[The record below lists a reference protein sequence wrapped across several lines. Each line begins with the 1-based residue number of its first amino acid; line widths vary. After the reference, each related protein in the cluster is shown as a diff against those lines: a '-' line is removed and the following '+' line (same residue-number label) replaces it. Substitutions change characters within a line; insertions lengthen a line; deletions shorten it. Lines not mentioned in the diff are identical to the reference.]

1 MKSKSL
7 TKSWLA
13 TALVAIQ
20 VWGPFVSQAKA
31 ALLPIG
37 DSPIVASS
45 AVSPN
50 LMLTLSVEWPTGV
63 VAAYNDNTNTT
74 TGYECPGRT
83 TDSSVGNVGR
93 CYFEAREYLGYF
105 DPKKCYL
112 YNATTEYFYPSSA
125 ASGTY
130 SHACSAKWSGNYLN
144 WATSHSLDV
153 FRFTMTGGDRIID
166 TATETVIEKSFHSG
180 TGGHGQFPIKRVRD
194 TVDSSGSPTIPAVA
208 PNTISPYSY
217 SKLYARVTNG
227 TTAISKA
234 AVANSLGRVVQISDK
249 SDFSTNLATFLVRV
263 KVCDG
268 TVGRESNCTQYG
280 SSWKPTGL
288 IQNNSD
294 RMRFGVMGYLNDSAQ
309 TRPGGVLRS
318 PLKFVGRNNIIPNGT
333 PTVNSN
339 PEINTDG
346 THVSN
351 PDPTYASASGVTN
364 SGVIHYLNQFGKTS
378 QSYKSYDT
386 LSEMVY
392 ETSRYVRNLPA
403 SPQYTAGMT
412 TAMADGFPVVTNW
425 DSRDQTQV
433 QNRAIQYSCQKTFF
447 VGIADTNT
455 WCDVTVPGNTLVPDS
470 CGAKNSVYSGTDSQI
485 NVATLGNAMGTAEG
499 SGNLGTTF
507 ANTGR
512 DNTYHA
518 ASIAYWANS
527 TDMLPDD
534 ASKPWTK
541 GNQTAQTYWVDVRET
556 GSDGPTGTQMW
567 LAAKYGGYNN
577 IGATPGTLKTAPT
590 ATVDFDK
597 DSDGTPDNYYT
608 GERPDKMNAALK
620 SVFQNVLDVTYAGAG
635 ASVSTQ
641 SLSAGGSSYQVR
653 YSSLDWSG
661 DVMGNT
667 LTLSVDDPSTAAD
680 EGGVP
685 TETNVWRASTKLNTL
700 AGGTGWDTARKIVTF
715 NGTVGVPFR
724 PSGSPGLTS
733 TQLGYLGSTSAEQ
746 TNLIEYTR
754 GKRTLEGTT
763 FRTRTNLLGDIINSK
778 ATYVGAPSERY
789 NDATHAGFTTFRTG
803 AAVANRTPM
812 IYVGAND
819 GMMHAF
825 NASTSDS
832 DGGNEKFAYIPS
844 LVLSG
849 PSSPATPSVDGL
861 AARANLGNFT
871 HKYYADQ
878 TPMVRSVNFAHTGV
892 APAGGFTGG
901 TPDWRTLLVA
911 GLNKG
916 GRGYYAMDVTNPA
929 QWTSET
935 AVAGKVLWEFT
946 DPDMG
951 YSYGRPVIV
960 YTKKHG
966 WVVILTSGY
975 NNTRGAAANQG
986 KGFLYVLNAQTG
998 ALLDKIGP
1006 GAGGATTPSGL
1017 AQVNAFVPDF
1027 REMTVDYVYG
1037 GDLLGNLW
1045 RFDLTQAAGS
1055 AGTYPAPVKFA
1066 VVTDGTNPQPVTT
1079 EPKVEIDRD
1088 RVSRW
1093 VFVGTGQ
1100 LMSDAD
1106 VPSTQVQTIYAF
1118 RDGTVSAANTA
1129 GTFPLDRSALA
1140 ALTNPV
1146 AGVTPTTNGWYM
1158 DLTLNPGASGSPAER
1173 VVNTPTTNEGFI
1185 GWVTQKPTDDPCAP
1199 GVVSYAYLLEYASGK
1214 TRLIDSGGGWVA
1226 SYQAPSTSGF
1236 FLEWVFLRSGEGRM
1250 RGIVST
1256 SSGSTVGGVPA
1267 GGLLPPP
1274 QKLGITPGAP
1284 KRLQW
1289 REVVR

>member
-1 MKSKSL
+1 MG
-7 TKSWLA
+7 KSWLA

-31 ALLPIG
+31 ALLTIG

-45 AVSPN
+45 SVSPN

-63 VAAYNDNTNTT
+63 VAAYNDNSSTT
-74 TGYECPGRT
+74 AGFECPGRT
-83 TDSSVGNVGR
+83 TEGTITNVGR
-93 CYFEAREYLGYF
+93 CYFDAREYLGYF

-112 YNATTEYFYPSSA
+112 YDATNEYFYPSSFA
-125 ASGTY
+125 TGTN
-130 SHACSAKWSGNYLN
+130 SHTCSAKWSGNYLN
-144 WATSHSLDV
+144 WATAHSLDV
-153 FRFTMTGGDRIID
+153 FRFTMTGGDRVID
-166 TATETVIEKSFHSG
+166 TATETVVEKSFHSG

-194 TVDSSGSPTIPAVA
+194 TSSGSGAVPAVP
-208 PNTISPYSY
+208 PNTVTPYTY
-217 SKLYARVTNG
+217 SNLFARVTNG

-234 AVANSLGRVVQISDK
+234 GVANSLGRVVQFSDNA
-249 SDFSTNLATFLVRV
+249 DFSTNLQTFVVRV

-288 IQNNSD
+288 IQNNAD
-294 RMRFGVMGYLNDSAQ
+294 RMRFGVMSYLNDNAKE
-309 TRPGGVLRS
+309 RPGGVLRS
-318 PLKFVGRNNIIPNGT
+318 PLKFVGPNNIIPNGT
-333 PTVNSN
+333 PTANAN
-339 PEINTDG
+339 PEINANG
-346 THVSN
+346 THVAN
-351 PDPTYASASGVTN
+351 PDSGLATASGVTN

-378 QSYKSYDT
+378 QSYKSWDT
-386 LSEMVY
+386 IGEMVY
-392 ETSRYVRNLPA
+392 ETTRYVRNLPA
-403 SPQYTAGMT
+403 STQYTAGMT

-425 DSRDQTQV
+425 DSRDQSQV

-447 VGIADTNT
+447 VGIADTNA

-470 CGAKNSVYSGTDSQI
+470 CGAKNSAYSGSESQI
-485 NVATLGNAMGTAEG
+485 NVATLGNAIGAAEG

-518 ASIAYWANS
+518 AGIAYWANS

-534 ASKPWTK
+534 LSMPWTK
-541 GNQTAQTYWVDVRET
+541 GNQTAQSYWVDVRET

-577 IGATPGTLKTAPT
+577 TGATPGTLKPLPT
-590 ATVDFDK
+590 ATIDYDK
-597 DSDGTPDNYYT
+597 DGDGTPDNYYT
-608 GERPDKMNAALK
+608 GERPDKMHTALK

-653 YSSLDWSG
+653 YSSLNWTG
-661 DVMGNT
+661 DVLGNT
-667 LTLSVDDPSTAAD
+667 LTLSVDNPATAAD

-685 TETNVWRASTKLNTL
+685 TETNVWSAATKLNALTS
-700 AGGTGWDTARKIVTF
+700 GTYSSTARKIVTF
-715 NGTVGVPFR
+715 NGTAGVPFQF
-724 PSGSPGLTS
+724 SGGMTA
-733 TQLGYLGSTSAEQ
+733 TQLGYLGSTSTDQ
-746 TNLIEYTR
+746 TDLIEYTR
-754 GKRTLEGTT
+754 GRRDKEDTTSNLAANRKFRARTSV
-763 FRTRTNLLGDIINSK
+763 LGDIINSK
-778 ATYVGAPSERY
+778 ATYVGAPPERY
-789 NDATHAGFTTFRTG
+789 NEATHAGFNAFRTA

-844 LVLSG
+844 FVLSG

-861 AARANLGNFT
+861 AARASLGSFT
-871 HKYYADQ
+871 HKYYTDQ
-878 TPMVRSVNFAHTGV
+878 TPMVRSVNFAHTGA
-892 APAGGFTGG
+892 APSGGFTGV

-916 GRGYYAMDVTNPA
+916 GRGYYAMDVSNPA
-929 QWTSET
+929 QWTSEA

-946 DPDMG
+946 DADMG

-960 YTKKHG
+960 YTKKYG
-966 WVVILTSGY
+966 WVVIVTSGY
-975 NNTRGAAANQG
+975 NNTRGPAANQG
-986 KGFLYVLNAQTG
+986 KGYLYVLNAKTG
-998 ALLDKIGP
+998 ALLEKIGT
-1006 GAGGATTPSGL
+1006 GAGDATTPSGL
-1017 AQVNAFVPDF
+1017 AQVNAFIPDF

-1045 RFDLTQAAGS
+1045 RFDFTQPAGTV
-1055 AGTYPAPVKFA
+1055 GTYPAPVKFA
-1066 VVTDGTNPQPVTT
+1066 VLTDGTNPQPVTT
-1079 EPKVEIDRD
+1079 EPKIEIDRD

-1093 VFVGTGQ
+1093 LFIGTGQ

-1106 VPSTQVQTIYAF
+1106 VPSTAVQTIYAL
-1118 RDGTVSAANTA
+1118 RDGSVSSADTT
-1129 GTFPLDRSALA
+1129 GPFPLDRSSLA

-1146 AGVTPTTNGWYM
+1146 AGVTPTAHGWYM

-1173 VVNTPTTNEGFI
+1173 VVNTPTANEGFI

-1199 GVVSYAYLLEYASGK
+1199 GVVSYAYLLEYANGK
-1214 TRLIDSGGGWVA
+1214 TRLTDSGGSWV
-1226 SYQAPSTSGF
+1226 SSFQAPTTSGF

-1274 QKLGITPGAP
+1274 QKLGITPGTP

-1289 REVVR
+1289 REIVR

>member
-1 MKSKSL
+1 MKSKSF
-7 TKSWLA
+7 TAAKSWLA

-31 ALLPIG
+31 APLTID

-45 AVSPN
+45 GVSPN

-63 VAAYNDNTNTT
+63 VAAYNDNANAT
-74 TGYECPGRT
+74 TGYECPGRA
-83 TDSSVGNVGR
+83 TDSSVSNIGR
-93 CYFEAREYLGYF
+93 CYFDAREYLGYF

-112 YNATTEYFYPSSA
+112 YDAINEYFYPSSL
-125 ASGTY
+125 ASGTN
-130 SHACSAKWSGNYLN
+130 SHSCSAKWSGNYLN
-144 WATSHSLDV
+144 WATAHSLDV

-166 TATETVIEKSFHSG
+166 TASETVVEKAYHSG
-180 TGGHGQFPIKRVRD
+180 DGGHAQFPIKRVRD
-194 TVDSSGSPTIPAVA
+194 SADGTIPAVA
-208 PNTISPYSY
+208 PNTVSPKTYST
-217 SKLYARVTNG
+217 LYARVTNG
-227 TTAISKA
+227 ATAISKA
-234 AVANSLGRVVQISDK
+234 AVANSVGRVVQFSD
-249 SDFSTNLATFLVRV
+249 SANFSTNLETFLVRV

-288 IQNNSD
+288 IQNNAD
-294 RMRFGVMGYLNDSAQ
+294 RMRFGVMGYLNDSAKE
-309 TRPGGVLRS
+309 RPGGVLRS
-318 PLKFVGRNNIIPNGT
+318 PMKFVGRNNIIPNGT
-333 PTVNSN
+333 PTTNTN

-346 THVSN
+346 THISN

-378 QSYKSYDT
+378 QSYKSWDT
-386 LSEMVY
+386 LGEMVY
-392 ETSRYVRNLPA
+392 ETTRYMRNLPA
-403 SPQYTAGMT
+403 SSQYTAGMT
-412 TAMADGFPVVTNW
+412 TTMADGFPVVTNW
-425 DSRDQTQV
+425 DSKDQTQA

-447 VGIADTNT
+447 VGIADTNA
-455 WCDVTVPGNTLVPDS
+455 WCDVTVPGNTLTPDS
-470 CGAKNSVYSGTDSQI
+470 CGAKNAAYSGSESQI
-485 NVATLGNAMGTAEG
+485 NVATLGNAIGAAE
-499 SGNLGTTF
+499 SRGNLGTTF
-507 ANTGR
+507 ASTSR

-541 GNQTAQTYWVDVRET
+541 GNQTAQSYWVDVRET

-577 IGATPGTLKTAPT
+577 TGATPGSLKTAPT

-597 DSDGTPDNYYT
+597 DADGTPDNYYT
-608 GERPDKMNAALK
+608 GERPDKMHQALK

-667 LTLSVDDPSTAAD
+667 LTLSVDNPNTAAD

-685 TETNVWRASTKLNTL
+685 TETNIWRASTKLNAL
-700 AGGTGWDTARKIVTF
+700 ASGTGWDTARKIVSF

-724 PSGSPGLTS
+724 ASGTPSLTS
-733 TQLGYLGSTSAEQ
+733 TQLGYLGGTSAEQ
-746 TNLIEYTR
+746 ADLVEYTR

-789 NDATHAGFTTFRTG
+789 NEATHAGFNTFRTG
-803 AAVANRTPM
+803 SAVANRTPM

-832 DGGNEKFAYIPS
+832 DGGNEKWAYIPS
-844 LVLSG
+844 FVLSG
-849 PSSPATPSVDGL
+849 PSSPATPNVDGI
-861 AARANLGNFT
+861 AARASLGSFT
-871 HKYYADQ
+871 HKYYTDQ
-878 TPMVRSVNFAHTGV
+878 TPMVRSVNFAHTGT

-901 TPDWRTLLVA
+901 TPDWRSLLVA

-916 GRGYYAMDVTNPA
+916 GRGYYAIDVTNPA
-929 QWTSET
+929 QWTSE
-935 AVAGKVLWEFT
+935 ANVASKVLWEFT
-946 DPDMG
+946 DSDMG
-951 YSYGRPVIV
+951 YSHGRPITV
-960 YTKKHG
+960 YTKKYG
-966 WVVILTSGY
+966 WVVIVTSGY

-986 KGFLYVLNAQTG
+986 KGFLYVLNAKTG
-998 ALLDKIGP
+998 ALLEKIGT
-1006 GAGGATTPSGL
+1006 GAGDSTTPSGL
-1017 AQVNAFVPDF
+1017 AQVNAFIPDF

-1045 RFDLTQAAGS
+1045 RFDLTQAAGT
-1055 AGTYPAPVKFA
+1055 AGAYPAPTKFA
-1066 VVTDGTNPQPVTT
+1066 VLTDGSNPQPVTT
-1079 EPKVEIDRD
+1079 EPKIEIDRD

-1093 VFVGTGQ
+1093 LFVGTGQ
-1100 LMSDAD
+1100 LMSAAD
-1106 VPSTQVQTIYAF
+1106 VPSTGVQTMYAF
-1118 RDGTVSAANTA
+1118 RDGTVSAANTT

-1140 ALTNPV
+1140 QMSNPV
-1146 AGVTPTTNGWYM
+1146 TGVTPTTNGWYM

-1173 VVNTPTTNEGFI
+1173 VVNPPTANEGFI

-1199 GVVSYAYLLEYASGK
+1199 GVASYAYLLEYANGK
-1214 TRLIDSGGGWVA
+1214 TRLTDSSGNWA
-1226 SYQAPSTSGF
+1226 SSYQAPTASGF
-1236 FLEWVFLRSGEGRM
+1236 FLEWVFLRGGEGRM
-1250 RGIVST
+1250 RGVVST

-1267 GGLLPPP
+1267 GSLLPPP
-1274 QKLGITPGAP
+1274 QKLGVAPGSP

-1289 REVVR
+1289 REVVQ